1 MSLPLCAHLRQPAP
15 PALRGL
21 RRRCPRLG
29 RRLQHRPLRAIGH
42 RRLGRSRRCRLVV
55 LGIEVGGRWSDEA
68 LTFIGQL
75 ARAKARTYP
84 RLLQASAQMA
94 FTSRWVGLL
103 SVAAHGALAS
113 TLLELPVEE
122 SAADGEAPLLEDV
135 LHSARLVEVPV
146 PSRLPLR

>member
-1 MSLPLCAHLRQPAP
+1 MVSPVRRNGAPQPRA
-15 PALRGL
+15 AEVDGAQLQEA
-21 RRRCPRLG
+21 RRRKERKYAEL
-29 RRLQHRPLRAIGH
+29 LQ
-42 RRLGRSRRCRLVV
+42 SRRCRLVV
-55 LGIEVGGRWSDEA
+55 LGLEVGGRWSDEA
-68 LTFIGQL
+68 LSFITQL

-103 SVAAHGALAS
+103 AVAAHRALAA

-122 SAADGEAPLLEDV
+122 SAADGEVPLLEDV
-135 LHSARLVEVPV
+135 LHSARLAEAPV